1 MKKISLF
8 LCMMFSVISMSDFI
22 DIGADDSSVMSL
34 YTSIYV
40 MISPSVFSQESS
52 RGSQNGNDRTVEEN
66 YNYYKGLIDKENLT
80 AKEIFSNEGLE
91 QLKVSADD
99 KVELTDTKIGL
110 LVTNK
115 SKTLALIPVEDK
127 TFQRQ
132 DQHRNLPR

>member
-40 MISPSVFSQESS
+40 MISPSVFSQESP

-127 TFQRQ
+127 YVNVINSEERK
-132 DQHRNLPR
+132 

>member
-127 TFQRQ
+127 YVNVINSEERK
-132 DQHRNLPR
+132 